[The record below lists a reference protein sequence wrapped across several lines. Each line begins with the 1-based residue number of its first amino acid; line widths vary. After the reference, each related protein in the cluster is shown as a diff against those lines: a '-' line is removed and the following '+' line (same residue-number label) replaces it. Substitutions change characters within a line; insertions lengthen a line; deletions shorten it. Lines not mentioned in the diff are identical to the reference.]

1 MNTAHSHHGD
11 GHAGGRNQGNRQV
24 SQAAGDHILIEL
36 FADAGEEQDGH
47 GVTQG
52 RADGVGN
59 RLQEVIVG
67 FNVDEGDTQD
77 GTVRGDQGQVDPH
90 GLMKGGHRLFHEH
103 FNELDQG
110 RDGQDEDKGL
120 QVGQIEGDQ
129 DEVVQGIGK
138 HGSKKHN
145 KGYGCPHAKGVIEV
159 LGNAQEGAHAQ
170 EPG

>member
-59 RLQEVIVG
+59 RLQEVIVDSTLMRAIPRMAQ
-67 FNVDEGDTQD
+67 FV
-77 GTVRGDQGQVDPH
+77 VIRG
-90 GLMKGGHRLFHEH
+90 R
-103 FNELDQG
+103 
-110 RDGQDEDKGL
+110 
-120 QVGQIEGDQ
+120 
-129 DEVVQGIGK
+129 
-138 HGSKKHN
+138 
-145 KGYGCPHAKGVIEV
+145 
-159 LGNAQEGAHAQ
+159 
-170 EPG
+170 

>member
-67 FNVDEGDTQD
+67 FNVDKGDTQD
-77 GTVRGDQGQVDPH
+77 GTVRGDQGQVCKYSKLRKESPITIP
-90 GLMKGGHRLFHEH
+90 
-103 FNELDQG
+103 NI
-110 RDGQDEDKGL
+110 
-120 QVGQIEGDQ
+120 QIVDFF
-129 DEVVQGIGK
+129 IATK
-138 HGSKKHN
+138 LTLPN
-145 KGYGCPHAKGVIEV
+145 
-159 LGNAQEGAHAQ
+159 
-170 EPG
+170 